1 MPFCMECGKQ
11 IPQNAF
17 FCPLCGTKQIIFSI
31 EDKAEFISE
40 KPDIQSVT
48 ADNTSVLPTV
58 KDSISDISEV
68 MITPV
73 KNSNFDGEN
82 AEDASSASTQEVIP
96 ENFEETAQQAEPT
109 QNEILASV
117 HDMSVAQEPSAAEQ
131 KPPETNNI
139 TVNHI
144 HSDFDNNKPAVL
156 SSTINNPN
164 AAQQTVNQAQTVST
178 KEPLTVFREKD
189 FSYVFDKED
198 INSNRILAAYCYIP
212 PFFFVP
218 LIFKPQSRFCLFHA
232 NQSLLLTI
240 TTVIWTIINLILTSV
255 FSNTMTVTSS
265 WGYTHISTAG
275 SACVILVW
283 TLQAIALLTW
293 FYLGLIDTMNYRA
306 KKLPL
311 IGRINLI
318 FK

>member
-1 MPFCMECGKQ
+1 MPFCMECGVK
-11 IPQNAF
+11 IPQDAF
-17 FCPLCGTKQIIFSI
+17 FCPSCGTKQIIFSI
-31 EDKAEFISE
+31 EDKAELISE
-40 KPDIQSVT
+40 KPDVQSVVT
-48 ADNTSVLPTV
+48 DNTSVAPTIEEPAP
-58 KDSISDISEV
+58 DTSEV
-68 MITPV
+68 IIPPV
-73 KNSNFDGEN
+73 KNDKVDG
-82 AEDASSASTQEVIP
+82 DAVEVALSAPIQEAAP
-96 ENFEETAQQAEPT
+96 TKFADTAQQAEPL
-109 QNEILASV
+109 QKEISATV
-117 HDMSVAQEPSAAEQ
+117 QDMNAAQEQITTEQ
-131 KPPETNNI
+131 KTPEASYTADKQ
-139 TVNHI
+139 I
-144 HSDFDNNKPAVL
+144 HSVFDDNKSSVL
-156 SSTINNPN
+156 PSTINNPN
-164 AAQQTVNQAQTVST
+164 AAQQTVNQSQADGFT
-178 KEPLTVFREKD
+178 EPLTVFREKD

-198 INSNRILAAYCYIP
+198 IKKNRILAAYCYIP

-240 TTVIWTIINLILTSV
+240 TMVIWSVINAILTSV

-283 TLQAIALLTW
+283 TLQAIAFLTW
-293 FYLGLIDTMNYRA
+293 FYLGLIDTMNCRA

>member
-1 MPFCMECGKQ
+1 MPFCMECGMKISQ
-11 IPQNAF
+11 DAL
-17 FCPLCGTKQIIFSI
+17 FCPSCGTKQIIFSI
-31 EDKAEFISE
+31 EDKAELISE
-40 KPDIQSVT
+40 KPDVQSLVTENASVASTFTEPTSDVSNNEAVKDALPAATQVT
-48 ADNTSVLPTV
+48 APTEFVDSTQQAKPLQEELSAPVQDMSASSEQISVQNTS
-58 KDSISDISEV
+58 
-68 MITPV
+68 
-73 KNSNFDGEN
+73 
-82 AEDASSASTQEVIP
+82 DANCVT
-96 ENFEETAQQAEPT
+96 
-109 QNEILASV
+109 
-117 HDMSVAQEPSAAEQ
+117 AEQ
-131 KPPETNNI
+131 
-139 TVNHI
+139 I
-144 HSDFDNNKPAVL
+144 HPVIDNNKPLTQLDTV
-156 SSTINNPN
+156 NNPN
-164 AAQQTVNQAQTVST
+164 ATQQTVNHSQADST

-198 INSNRILAAYCYIP
+198 INKHRILAAYCYIP

-275 SACVILVW
+275 SACVIAVW
-283 TLQAIALLTW
+283 TLQAIAFLTW
-293 FYLGLIDTMNYRA
+293 FYLGLIDTMNCRA